1 MLFIVAVSFSFL
13 DFTTSEAPGSVES
26 RCRSEMSYY
35 VVLSFG
41 RNESLGSANQ
51 IFTVK
56 SVIRRRRGERGCV
69 GDGVDVCDKVCY
81 PPQLYGAPAASD
93 QHCEEAD
100 VIRSVLLRHLVLP
113 SPPAPHPPARYFLS

>member
-26 RCRSEMSYY
+26 RCRSEMSYCRW
-35 VVLSFG
+35 VPLT
-41 RNESLGSANQ
+41 NQ

-69 GDGVDVCDKVCY
+69 GDGVDVCDKVCD

-100 VIRSVLLRHLVLP
+100 VIGSPTPPSRHVLLVLP
-113 SPPAPHPPARYFLS
+113 SPHPPARYFQGVILF